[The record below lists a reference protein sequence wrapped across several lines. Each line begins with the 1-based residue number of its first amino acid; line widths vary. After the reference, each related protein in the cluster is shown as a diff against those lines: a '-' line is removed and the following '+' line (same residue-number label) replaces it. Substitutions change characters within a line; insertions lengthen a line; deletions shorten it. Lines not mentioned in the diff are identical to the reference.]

1 MKGFHRLEQSC
12 PEGIPFSKCKEYMKH
27 MKHTKKQTKKK
38 KHTRGKKK
46 KKTKNKK
53 QKVPP
58 RGVVIRKGDKLYRS
72 NGKSLIPI

>member
-1 MKGFHRLEQSC
+1 
-12 PEGIPFSKCKEYMKH
+12 
-27 MKHTKKQTKKK
+27 MKHTKKQTKKR

-72 NGKSLIPI
+72 NGRGLIPI